1 MPTVTLEI
9 LHTHVRKTGHENL
22 KTDQGFMA
30 KSDAKDQRHIPRKAQ
45 SSTGKSHVLNFRK
58 QPLAIPY

>member
-1 MPTVTLEI
+1 
-9 LHTHVRKTGHENL
+9 
-22 KTDQGFMA
+22 MA

-45 SSTGKSHVLNFRK
+45 SSTGKNHVLNFRK